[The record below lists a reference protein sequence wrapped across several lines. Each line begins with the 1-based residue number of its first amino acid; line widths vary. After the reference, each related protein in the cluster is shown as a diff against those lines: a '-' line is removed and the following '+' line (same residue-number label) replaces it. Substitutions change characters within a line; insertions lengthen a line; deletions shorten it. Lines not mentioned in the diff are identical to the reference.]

1 MGLWWASV
9 PKSRWPDDPGF
20 LNTMAPYL
28 DEEWGDR
35 RQEIV
40 FIGADPMDQLQITAE
55 LDDCLV
61 AAETFTPTVWE
72 GLADPFARWA

>member
-9 PKSRWPDDPGF
+9 PKSRWPDDPA
-20 LNTMAPYL
+20 LLDAMTPYL
-28 DEEWGDR
+28 DREWGDR

-40 FIGADPMDQLQITAE
+40 FIGADPMDQHRITTE

-61 AAETFTPTVWE
+61 SARAFTPADWE
-72 GLADPFARWA
+72 GLADPFARWT